1 MHYPENKYMDLA
13 RKEIGD
19 TSWNTEK
26 GATAGAAVGVLI
38 LVLMFGLDDFDN
50 NTGIGYVVVICVFG
64 LGGFFFGRKVED
76 DHYQKVLKRA
86 RELQQKG

>member
-1 MHYPENKYMDLA
+1 
-13 RKEIGD
+13 
-19 TSWNTEK
+19 
-26 GATAGAAVGVLI
+26 
-38 LVLMFGLDDFDN
+38 MFGLDDFDN